1 MTAETGNCKGKRKIM
16 ELLFL
21 CGFVL
26 FITAILVLDMLVID
40 REAHEVSVRE
50 AATWT
55 AVWITLALLFS
66 VFLWFHGDM
75 VHGIENFQDLQAVA
89 QRYAAHIELDP
100 NDFAGSLQK
109 YRHYMTVSYLSGYVI
124 EKTLSVDNL
133 FVMMMIFT
141 SFGVSKKEYQHVLN
155 WGILGAIVLRIIFIF
170 VGTAV
175 ISKFKFVLMLFGVF
189 LIYSAYKMWRDRNK
203 KEEIDV
209 ENHPLVKFLSKHF
222 PVYPKFE
229 GDKFFVKAKHTA
241 NGYSL
246 TDGIGKSVL
255 CITPLFVTVLVI
267 EFSDII
273 FAFDS
278 IPAIFSVS
286 LDPYVVLSS
295 NIFAILGLRAMF
307 FLLAVIADKFRYLSV
322 GVTVLLL
329 FIGVKLL
336 ISEFYE
342 IDPVASLAFIIMV
355 FVVSILAS
363 VVIPQKSK

>member
-1 MTAETGNCKGKRKIM
+1 MKNIVM

-21 CGFVL
+21 GGFIV
-26 FITAILVLDMLVID
+26 FITAILLVDMLFID
-40 REAHEVSVRE
+40 RKSHEVSVRE
-50 AATWT
+50 ASIWT
-55 AVWITLALLFS
+55 VVWITLALLFS

-75 VHGIENFQDLQAVA
+75 VHGIRTFGDLQAVA
-89 QRYAAHIELDP
+89 NRYAAHIELNPD
-100 NDFAGSLQK
+100 DFEGSLQK
-109 YRHYMTVSYLSGYVI
+109 YRHYMTISYLSGYVI

-141 SFGVSKKEYQHVLN
+141 SFNVSKKEYQHVLN
-155 WGILGAIVLRIIFIF
+155 WGILGAIVLRIVFIF

-175 ISKFKFVLMLFGVF
+175 ISKFKFVLVLFGVF
-189 LIYSAYKMWRDRNK
+189 LVYSAYKMYRDRNK
-203 KEEIDV
+203 KEQIDV
-209 ENHPLVKFLSKHF
+209 ENHPLVKFLSRHF

-229 GDKFFVKAKHTA
+229 GGKFFVRARHTDKGFVLA
-241 NGYSL
+241 
-246 TDGIGKSVL
+246 DGLGKSVL

-286 LDPYVVLSS
+286 LDPYVVLFS

-307 FLLAVIADKFRYLSV
+307 FLLAVVADKFRYLNT

-336 ISEFYE
+336 ISEFFE
-342 IDPVASLAFIIMV
+342 IDPVVSLLFIVMV
-355 FVVSILAS
+355 FVVSIVAS
-363 VVIPQKSK
+363 VVIPKKEA